1 MISLVLVQA
10 QVKSQKFIL
19 KAIPLFCL
27 ILFILQIDDSSLVSL
42 TSSLEPES
50 CYQLLFCSLASE
62 KVKIDQ
68 DVENIHKLVTSKPGK
83 YREAHKFGKTG

>member
-1 MISLVLVQA
+1 MYI
-10 QVKSQKFIL
+10 KSSINTF
-19 KAIPLFCL
+19 F
-27 ILFILQIDDSSLVSL
+27 FQIDDSSLVSL

-68 DVENIHKLVTSKPGK
+68 DVENIYKVVTSKPGK

>member
-1 MISLVLVQA
+1 MNI
-10 QVKSQKFIL
+10 KSSINTFI
-19 KAIPLFCL
+19 F
-27 ILFILQIDDSSLVSL
+27 QIDDSSLLSL

-62 KVKIDQ
+62 KVKIDK
-68 DVENIHKLVTSKPGK
+68 DVENIYKVVTSKHGK

>member
-1 MISLVLVQA
+1 M
-10 QVKSQKFIL
+10 K
-19 KAIPLFCL
+19 
-27 ILFILQIDDSSLVSL
+27 IDSSSLVSL
-42 TSSLEPES
+42 TSTLEPEE

-68 DVENIHKLVTSKPGK
+68 DVENIHKVVTSKPGK

>member
-1 MISLVLVQA
+1 M
-10 QVKSQKFIL
+10 
-19 KAIPLFCL
+19 FCL

-68 DVENIHKLVTSKPGK
+68 DVENIYKVVTSKPGK